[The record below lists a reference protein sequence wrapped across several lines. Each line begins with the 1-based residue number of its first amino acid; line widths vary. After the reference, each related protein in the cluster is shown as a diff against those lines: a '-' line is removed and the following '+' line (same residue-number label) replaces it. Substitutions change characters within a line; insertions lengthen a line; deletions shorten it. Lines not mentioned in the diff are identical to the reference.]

1 MLREQTQMPNKTTLT
16 FYGGVNEVGGNKV
29 LLKDRDTKIFLD
41 FGMPFTLRNQFF
53 SSPFLTPKS
62 EKSLLEFGILPK
74 LSGIYQSEKSKP
86 EIDAVFVSHSHMD
99 HAAYITFLKR
109 KIPVYCGE
117 TTKII
122 LEALSEIK
130 ISDLEFNIAGIRFK
144 TFRTGDKPIQI
155 GSVEIEPV
163 HVDHS
168 VPGAY
173 GFIVHTSSGSL
184 IYTGD
189 FRLHGTRPEMTRDFI
204 EKAKEAEP
212 LAMIPEGTN
221 MTGAEISSE
230 PEVEKKLTDIIKYTS
245 GIVLVDFARADIDRL
260 RSVFQAAKRNG
271 RNLVISLKQAYL
283 LEELKQKDKELKR
296 DPRIP
301 DLTDKHVMIF
311 QKTKK
316 RYYRWEQELMERYE
330 TKVVD
335 SSQVA
340 KMQRRVVLA
349 LSFYD
354 LEELVEIK
362 PKPGS
367 CYILST
373 SEPFNEEM
381 QIDYERMINWLNHYG
396 LPQYHVH
403 ISGHIMPLQLKET
416 LQRIKPKRIF
426 PIHGEHPELFG
437 RFMKNLKSEIVMVE
451 KGKEYAL

>member
-1 MLREQTQMPNKTTLT
+1 MEKETTLT
-16 FYGGVNEVGGNKV
+16 FYGGVNEIGGNKV

-41 FGMPFTLRNQFF
+41 FGMPFSQRNQFF
-53 SSPFLTPKS
+53 SSPYLSPKS
-62 EKSLLEFGILPK
+62 EKSLQELGILPR
-74 LSGIYQSEKSKP
+74 LHGIYKSDTDYET
-86 EIDAVFVSHSHMD
+86 EIKGVFISHSHMD

-109 KIPVYCGE
+109 SIPIHCGE

-122 LEALSEIK
+122 LETLQEMKIK
-130 ISDLEFNIAGIRFK
+130 NLEFNIEGIEFK
-144 TFRTGDKPIQI
+144 PFRTGDKIQVD
-155 GSVEIEPV
+155 SLEIEPV

-173 GFIVHTSSGSL
+173 GFIVHTSTGSL
-184 IYTGD
+184 AYTGD
-189 FRLHGTRPEMTRDFI
+189 FRLHGTKPEMTKDFV
-204 EKAKEAEP
+204 EKAGEAKP
-212 LAMIPEGTN
+212 LAVIPEGTN

-230 PEVEKKLTDIIKYTS
+230 PEVKEKLAKIIESTS

-260 RSVFQAAKRNG
+260 RSVFQAAKHNNRS
-271 RNLVISLKQAYL
+271 LVIALKQAYL
-283 LEELKQKDKELKR
+283 LGRLKHEDKKLRE

-301 DLTDKHVMIF
+301 DLKDENIMIF

-316 RYYRWEQELMERYE
+316 RYYDWEWKLIERYE
-330 TKVVD
+330 DKVVD
-335 SSQVA
+335 SSEIA
-340 KMQRRVVLA
+340 KMQNKVVLA

-373 SEPFNEEM
+373 SEPYNEEM

-416 LQRIKPKRIF
+416 LQAIKPKRIF
-426 PIHGEHPELFG
+426 PIHGDHPELFS
-437 RFMKNLKSEIVMVE
+437 RFMKDLPSEIVLVE
-451 KGKEYAL
+451 KEKEYIL

>member
-1 MLREQTQMPNKTTLT
+1 MQNKTTLT

-29 LLKDRDTKIFLD
+29 LLEDKDTKIFLD
-41 FGMPFTLRNQFF
+41 FGMPFALRSQFF
-53 SSPFLTPKS
+53 SSPFLAPKS

-74 LSGIYQSEKSKP
+74 LSGVYESEESEP

-99 HAAYITFLKR
+99 HSAYITFLKR

-122 LEALSEIK
+122 LDALSEIK
-130 ISDLEFNIAGIRFK
+130 ISDLEFNIEGLHFE
-144 TFRTGDKPIQI
+144 TFRTGDKPIRI

-173 GFIVHTSSGSL
+173 GFVVHTSSGSFA
-184 IYTGD
+184 YTGD
-189 FRLHGTRPEMTRDFI
+189 FRLHGTKPEMTRDFI

-212 LAMIPEGTN
+212 VAVIPEGTN

-230 PEVEKKLTDIIKYTS
+230 PEVEKKLTDIIRCAS

-260 RSVFQAAKRNG
+260 RSVYQAAKRN
-271 RNLVISLKQAYL
+271 RRKLVISLRQAYL
-283 LEELKQKDKELKR
+283 LEALKEKDEKLRR
-296 DPRIP
+296 DHRIP
-301 DLTDKHVMIF
+301 NLKDENIMIF

-316 RYYRWEQELMERYE
+316 RYFSWEQKLMENYE

-335 SSQVA
+335 SLEIG
-340 KMQRRVVLA
+340 KMQSRIVLA

-362 PKPGS
+362 PQPGS
-367 CYILST
+367 CYISSA
-373 SEPFNEEM
+373 SEPYNEEM

-403 ISGHIMPLQLKET
+403 ISGHIMPLQLKKT
-416 LQRIKPKRIF
+416 LQAINPKLIF
-426 PIHGEHPELFG
+426 PIHGDHPELFSK
-437 RFMKNLKSEIVMVE
+437 FMKDLKSKVIMPE
-451 KGKEYAL
+451 KEKKYAL

>member
-1 MLREQTQMPNKTTLT
+1 MPSRTILT

-29 LLKDRDTKIFLD
+29 LIKDRDTKIFLD
-41 FGMPFTLRNQFF
+41 FGMPFTLRNQFY
-53 SSPFLTPKS
+53 SSPFLAPKS
-62 EKSLLEFGILPK
+62 EKSLLELGILPE
-74 LSGIYQSEKSKP
+74 LSGIYESEKSEP

-109 KIPVYCGE
+109 TIPVYCGE

-122 LEALSEIK
+122 LEALSEIR
-130 ISDLEFNIAGIRFK
+130 IRDLEFNVRGIQFK
-144 TFRTGDKPIQI
+144 PFRTGEKIRI

-173 GFIVHTSSGSL
+173 GFVIHTSSGSL
-184 IYTGD
+184 AYTGD
-189 FRLHGTRPEMTRDFI
+189 FRLHGTKPEMTKDFI
-204 EKAKEAEP
+204 GKAKEAKP
-212 LAMIPEGTN
+212 VAMIPEGTN

-230 PEVEKKLTDIIKYTS
+230 PEVEKKLTEIIKPAS
-245 GIVLVDFARADIDRL
+245 GIVLVDFASADIDRF
-260 RSVFQAAKRNG
+260 RSVYQAVKRNR
-271 RNLVISLKQAYL
+271 RNLVIPLKQAYL
-283 LEELKQKDKELKR
+283 LEELKQKDKELKK

-301 DLTDKHVMIF
+301 DLNDKHIMIF
-311 QKTKK
+311 QKAKK
-316 RYYRWEQELMERYE
+316 RYYGWERELMEQHE
-330 TKVVD
+330 AKVVD
-335 SSQVA
+335 SSKIA
-340 KMQRRVVLA
+340 KMQSHVVLT

-367 CYILST
+367 CYIISA
-373 SEPFNEEM
+373 SEPYDEEM

-416 LQRIKPKRIF
+416 LQAIKPKQIF
-426 PIHGEHPELFG
+426 PIHGAHPELFN
-437 RFMKNLKSEIVMVE
+437 RFMNDLTSTITIVE
-451 KGKEYAL
+451 KGKKYVL

>member
-1 MLREQTQMPNKTTLT
+1 MSNKTTLT

-29 LLKDRDTKIFLD
+29 LLKDGDIKVFLD
-41 FGMPFTLRNQFF
+41 FGMPFALRRQFY
-53 SSPFLTPKS
+53 SAPFLAPRS
-62 EKSLLEFGILPK
+62 EKSLLELGILPR
-74 LSGIYQSEKSKP
+74 LSGIYQSEKSEP

-109 KIPVYCGE
+109 TIPVYCGE

-122 LEALSEIK
+122 LETLSEIR
-130 ISDLEFNIAGIRFK
+130 ISDLEFNINGIKFE
-144 TFRTGDKPIQI
+144 TFRTGDKIKI

-173 GFIVHTSSGSL
+173 GFVIHTSSGSL
-184 IYTGD
+184 AYTGD
-189 FRLHGTRPEMTRDFI
+189 FRLHGIKPEMTRDFI
-204 EKAKEAEP
+204 EKTKEAKP
-212 LAMIPEGTN
+212 VAMIPEGTN

-230 PEVEKKLTDIIKYTS
+230 PEVEKKLTEIIKCAS
-245 GIVLVDFARADIDRL
+245 GIVLVDFARADIDRF
-260 RSVFQAAKRNG
+260 RSVYQAVKRNK
-271 RNLVISLKQAYL
+271 RTLVIPLKQAYL
-283 LEELKQKDKELKR
+283 LRALKQRDKKLRR

-301 DLTDKHVMIF
+301 NLNDKHILIF
-311 QKTKK
+311 RKTKK
-316 RYYRWEQELMERYE
+316 RYYGWEQEIMDRYP

-335 SSQVA
+335 SSEVA
-340 KMQRRVVLA
+340 KMQSRVVLT

-367 CYILST
+367 CYILSA
-373 SEPFNEEM
+373 SEPYDEEM

-416 LQRIKPKRIF
+416 LRVIKPKQIF
-426 PIHGEHPELFG
+426 PIHGTHPELFS
-437 RFMKNLKSEIVMVE
+437 RFMNDLGSKIIMVE
-451 KGKEYAL
+451 KEKEYVLNEN